1 MALVIALL
9 SVLVI
14 VEGSTTT
21 QWQNKQVYHHSMNT
35 SGNDTLNCSNTW
47 FFTRQ
52 FDNGS
57 SACECGSDLGEVIS
71 CDEVS
76 GQVELLE
83 NYCMTYD
90 VDNISLVVAMC
101 YFASSHIS

>member
-1 MALVIALL
+1 MKGKSVVDLCVVVPCMALVIALL

-35 SGNDTLNCSNTW
+35 SGNDSSNCSNTW

-52 FDNGS
+52 FDNRS
-57 SACECGSDLGEVIS
+57 SACKCGSDLREVI
-71 CDEVS
+71 
-76 GQVELLE
+76 
-83 NYCMTYD
+83 M
-90 VDNISLVVAMC
+90 
-101 YFASSHIS
+101 

>member
-1 MALVIALL
+1 MLGKPRLFPSNELNKRKISCQSLCCGTMALVIALL

-35 SGNDTLNCSNTW
+35 SGNDTSNCSNTW

-52 FDNGS
+52 FDNRS
-57 SACECGSDLGEVIS
+57 SACECGSDLREVI
-71 CDEVS
+71 
-76 GQVELLE
+76 
-83 NYCMTYD
+83 M
-90 VDNISLVVAMC
+90 
-101 YFASSHIS
+101 